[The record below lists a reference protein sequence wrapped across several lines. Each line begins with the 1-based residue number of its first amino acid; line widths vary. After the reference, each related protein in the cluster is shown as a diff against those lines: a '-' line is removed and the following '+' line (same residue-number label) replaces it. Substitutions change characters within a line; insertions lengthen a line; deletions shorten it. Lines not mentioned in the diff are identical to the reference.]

1 MSDYSV
7 NVPSA
12 DYKKLVRKAIAF
24 DMVCEVTKHLKPYQ
38 WDDVLNI
45 LCHSIAP
52 EKFADAVDGD
62 CPSNESPQTAE

>member
-52 EKFADAVDGD
+52 EKFADVVDGD
-62 CPSNESPQTAE
+62 CLSNESPQTAE

>member
-1 MSDYSV
+1 MPDYSV
-7 NVPSA
+7 NVPLE
-12 DYKKLVRKAIAF
+12 DYKRLVRKAVAF

-52 EKFADAVDGD
+52 EKFASVTAGD
-62 CPSNESPQTAE
+62 CPGNEPTQAAE